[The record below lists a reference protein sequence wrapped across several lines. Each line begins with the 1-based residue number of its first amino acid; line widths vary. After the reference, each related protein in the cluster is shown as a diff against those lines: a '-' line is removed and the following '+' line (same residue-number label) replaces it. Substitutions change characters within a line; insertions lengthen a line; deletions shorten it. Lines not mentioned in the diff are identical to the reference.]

1 MVVLFE
7 IRCAWMIFTT
17 LCTHPNLTLLL
28 WEYKLYSLPQLMSKF
43 HLSMTNN
50 SFCHRFMKYDFPTYT
65 HALNIQKQLSS
76 AVQRRIR
83 FLLQLES
90 FISHIRLN
98 VVRKKINWK
107 SDEKFVC
114 STDDINK
121 ETYCLPTVLDCSEK

>member
-1 MVVLFE
+1 
-7 IRCAWMIFTT
+7 
-17 LCTHPNLTLLL
+17 
-28 WEYKLYSLPQLMSKF
+28 MSKF

-90 FISHIRLN
+90 FIFHIRLN
-98 VVRKKINWK
+98 VVRKKKLIENLMK
-107 SDEKFVC
+107 NLSAQQM
-114 STDDINK
+114 
-121 ETYCLPTVLDCSEK
+121 TVLDFSENKYNGNM